1 MLLSIL
7 GRCPN
12 GGAFA
17 VLPAADMGI
26 TLHAMDVGIRVT
38 PDRRV
43 GFEVKLLE
51 PGPNSSNSPLY
62 WIGIEFCS
70 QFETIA
76 AKFGRYVFTDKCQ
89 RAVGVEHRCELKQLG
104 NTNSNL
110 NR

>member
-38 PDRRV
+38 PDQRV
-43 GFEVKLLE
+43 AFEVKLLE
-51 PGPNSSNSPLY
+51 PGPNSSNRPLY
-62 WIGIEFCS
+62 WIGIEPCL
-70 QFETIA
+70 QIEMIA
-76 AKFGRYVFTDKCQ
+76 AKFGRYGFTARCQ
-89 RAVGVEHRCELKQLG
+89 RAGGAVQR
-104 NTNSNL
+104 
-110 NR
+110 